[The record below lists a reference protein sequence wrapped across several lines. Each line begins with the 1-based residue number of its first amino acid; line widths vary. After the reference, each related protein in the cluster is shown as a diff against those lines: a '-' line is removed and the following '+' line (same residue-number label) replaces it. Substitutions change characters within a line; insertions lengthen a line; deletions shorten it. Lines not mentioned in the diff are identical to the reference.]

1 MNKLVKTFSI
11 LFATGFMT
19 LTGCNTN
26 DSSNS
31 SEKLIEVPPSY
42 GEKINEAD
50 YRDGGFISNYS
61 HVLDYRDNNECLV
74 FSTKE
79 SVDEYAA
86 SLEANEKDYSY
97 TLEFFNGIDASIFN
111 DYYLIVT
118 SEMMRPNPAYYY
130 NFDGLF
136 FRNPRFTLRFI
147 YGKEEDV
154 IVTEVV
160 VFQFYKVF
168 VSKRHQISVADIDVY
183 RNLI

>member
-1 MNKLVKTFSI
+1 MNKLVKTLSI
-11 LFATGFMT
+11 LFATGFMA
-19 LTGCNTN
+19 LTGCNI
-26 DSSNS
+26 DDLSNPS
-31 SEKLIEVPPSY
+31 KHLIEVPPSY

-118 SEMMRPNPAYYY
+118 SEMVRPNPAYYY
-130 NFDGLF
+130 DFDGLF

-154 IVTEVV
+154 IVNEVV

-168 VSKRHQISVADIDVY
+168 VSKRHQISVAEIDVY
-183 RNLI
+183 RK

>member
-1 MNKLVKTFSI
+1 MNKLIKTLLI
-11 LFATGFMT
+11 LFATGLVT
-19 LTGCNTN
+19 LAGCNTN

-50 YRDGGFISNYS
+50 YRDGGFISDYS
-61 HVLDYRDNNECLV
+61 HVLDYRDNNECLI

-97 TLEFFNGIDASIFN
+97 TLQFFNGIDASIFN

-118 SEMMRPNPAYYY
+118 REMVRPNPAYYHS
-130 NFDGLF
+130 FDGLF
-136 FRNPRFTLRFI
+136 FRNPSFIALRFI
-147 YGKEEDV
+147 YDKEEGV
-154 IVTEVV
+154 AVPEVV
-160 VFQFYKVF
+160 TYQFYKVF
-168 VSKRHQISVADIDVY
+168 VSKKHQISVAEIDIY
-183 RNLI
+183 RK